1 MTFEEYLVG
10 KKIDPKLFREG
21 DPELWLSWERDF
33 AQQHPASF
41 TAQKLYLINGVRRK
55 YHLKAA
61 EVAAT
66 SVTDSGQPASK
77 PAVKPAARPIVRP
90 KPKM

>member
-10 KKIDPKLFREG
+10 KKIDPTLFREG
-21 DPELWLSWERDF
+21 DPEMWSSWERDF

-41 TAQKLYLINGVRRK
+41 TAQKLYLINAIRRK
-55 YHLKAA
+55 YHLKATPAPA
-61 EVAAT
+61 ESTQA
-66 SVTDSGQPASK
+66 GEKPPARPS
-77 PAVKPAARPIVRP
+77 ARPIVRP